1 MNQPDRQE
9 SHDRV
14 GLKCRFCWYA
24 DIVRPTD
31 QERVAI
37 KKTVCDSQIPR
48 GGSVP
53 GLGDHT
59 RRHKGWSRGEC
70 EQEPSSRFLLERTCE
85 IRMG

>member
-24 DIVRPTD
+24 DMVRPTD

-59 RRHKGWSRGEC
+59 NRHQGWSRGEC
-70 EQEPSSRFLLERTCE
+70 
-85 IRMG
+85 G